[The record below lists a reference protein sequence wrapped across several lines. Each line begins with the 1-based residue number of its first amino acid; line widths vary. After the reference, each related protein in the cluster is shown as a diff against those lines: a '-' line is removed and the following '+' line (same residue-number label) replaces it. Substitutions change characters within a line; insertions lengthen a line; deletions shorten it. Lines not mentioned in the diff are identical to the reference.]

1 MDRPRHLL
9 LLTCTAL
16 AKVQHE
22 LYSEYCFL
30 KQSAE
35 WYGRVRD
42 LERPSAWL
50 DGVPDNW
57 AVTGVVGRMMR
68 VQTHLL
74 AMVATSGDIDGLR
87 ACVVLQH
94 VAGDTQSTGWSKPV
108 LRLAAQLGVS
118 LPAGPGAVMHQATL
132 CNLSAEAFPARLAR
146 ALPDDQNRPTAFQP
160 ATSTSGTVTCSH
172 PTTHKKRRRKA
183 SDFARAS

>member
-16 AKVQHE
+16 AKVQYE

-50 DGVPDNW
+50 DGVPSNF

-74 AMVATSGDIDGLR
+74 AMIATPGDIDGLR

-94 VAGDTQSTGWSKPV
+94 IAGDTQSSGWSKPV

-118 LPAGPGAVMHQATL
+118 LPAGPAVVMHQTTL
-132 CNLSAEAFPARLAR
+132 HNLPAEAFPVRLAR
-146 ALPDDQNRPTAFQP
+146 ALPDDQNRPAAFQP
-160 ATSTSGTVTCSH
+160 ATSTAGNVTCNH

>member
-1 MDRPRHLL
+1 MDRSRQLL

-22 LYSEYCFL
+22 LYEDYCFL
-30 KQSAE
+30 KRSAE

-50 DGVPDNW
+50 DGVPDNF
-57 AVTGVVGRMMR
+57 AVTGVVGHMML

-74 AMVATSGDIDGLR
+74 AMIATPGDIDGLR

-94 VAGDTQSTGWSKPV
+94 IAGDTRSSGWSKPV
-108 LRLAAQLGVS
+108 LRLAAQMGVE
-118 LPAGPGAVMHQATL
+118 LPIGPGVVTRQATL
-132 CNLSAEAFPARLAR
+132 RDLPNDAFPARMPR
-146 ALPDDQNRPTAFQP
+146 ALPDEENKPTYFP
-160 ATSTSGTVTCSH
+160 PSTAMLGTISCSR
-172 PTTHKKRRRKA
+172 PTTHKKPRRKA
-183 SDFARAS
+183 SDFAA

>member
-1 MDRPRHLL
+1 MDRPRYLL

-30 KQSAE
+30 KRSAD

-57 AVTGVVGRMMR
+57 AVTGVVGKMMR

-74 AMVATSGDIDGLR
+74 AMIATPGDIDGLR

-94 VAGDTQSTGWSKPV
+94 IAGDTQTRGWSKPV

-118 LPAGPGAVMHQATL
+118 LPAGPRSVTHQATL
-132 CNLSAEAFPARLAR
+132 RDFPADAFPARLTR
-146 ALPDDQNRPTAFQP
+146 ALPDDQNKPTAFQ
-160 ATSTSGTVTCSH
+160 AARSMMGTATCSH
-172 PTTHKKRRRKA
+172 PTTSKKRRRKA
-183 SDFARAS
+183 SDFAHVS

>member
-1 MDRPRHLL
+1 MDRARHLL

-16 AKVQHE
+16 SKVQHE

-30 KQSAE
+30 KPSAE

-50 DGVPDNW
+50 DGVPANY
-57 AVTGVVGRMMR
+57 AVTGVVGHMMR

-74 AMVATSGDIDGLR
+74 AMIATPGDIDGLR

-94 VAGDTQSTGWSKPV
+94 IACDTQSSGWSKPV

-118 LPAGPGAVMHQATL
+118 LPAGPGVVVHRTTL
-132 CNLSAEAFPARLAR
+132 HDLPAEAFPARLAR
-146 ALPDDQNRPTAFQP
+146 ALPDDQNRPTAFQ
-160 ATSTSGTVTCSH
+160 ASSSMMGGVTCNH

-183 SDFARAS
+183 SDFARVS